1 VNAECAGGG
10 AAGGTV
16 TETRRKARMLTQ
28 EKKNELIGQYKRGE
42 KDTGSPEVQIALL
55 SEKIRYLTEH
65 FKTHTKDHHS
75 RRGLLKMVSQ
85 RRRLLDYLNRTDHE
99 RYRTVIEKLEIRR

>member
-1 VNAECAGGG
+1 
-10 AAGGTV
+10 
-16 TETRRKARMLTQ
+16 MLTQ
-28 EKKNELIGQYKRGE
+28 EKKQELIGQYKRGE

-85 RRRLLDYLNRTDHE
+85 RRRLLDYLNRKDHD
-99 RYRTVIEKLEIRR
+99 RYRAVIERLEIRR

>member
-1 VNAECAGGG
+1 
-10 AAGGTV
+10 
-16 TETRRKARMLTQ
+16 MLTQ
-28 EKKNELIGQYKRGE
+28 ERKQELIGQYKRGE

-55 SEKIRYLTEH
+55 SEKIRYLTDH

-85 RRRLLDYLNRTDHE
+85 RRRLLDYLIRTDHE
-99 RYRTVIEKLEIRR
+99 RYREVIQRLEIRR

>member
-1 VNAECAGGG
+1 
-10 AAGGTV
+10 
-16 TETRRKARMLTQ
+16 MLTQ
-28 EKKNELIGQYKRGE
+28 EKKTEIIGQYKRGE

-65 FKTHTKDHHS
+65 FKTHSKDHHS

-85 RRRLLDYLNRTDHE
+85 RRRLLDYLNRKDHD
-99 RYRTVIEKLEIRR
+99 RYREVIQRLEIRR